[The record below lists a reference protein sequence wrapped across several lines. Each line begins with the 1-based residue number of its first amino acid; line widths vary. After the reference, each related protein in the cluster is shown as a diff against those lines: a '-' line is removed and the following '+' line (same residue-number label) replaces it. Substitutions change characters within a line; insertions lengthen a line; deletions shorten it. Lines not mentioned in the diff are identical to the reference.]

1 MIRHLEGDPYQMGS
15 PLAVLGT
22 AGVRF
27 DALKQCHRLFGALQI
42 DFLEAS
48 EHFQA
53 FEHGVALSRFRET
66 SVGLRREAWCNGFKK
81 KSQAGL
87 SEAQNAAQSSGF
99 TAPEI

>member
-53 FEHGVALSRFRET
+53 FEHSVTLPRFQEAIVR
-66 SVGLRREAWCNGFKK
+66 LRLERRV
-81 KSQAGL
+81 
-87 SEAQNAAQSSGF
+87 
-99 TAPEI
+99 